1 MSDVIRDDTIDTDI
15 TGLSVDVTS
24 LSFTHFKELVP
35 STDGKT
41 LPTVKAL
48 RDSDAQILVIVETR
62 DGILTIY
69 RNGFFSYVTKT
80 GHATVY
86 AVDRCSCIVLNPTSD
101 DPASV
106 LDETNFGD
114 CPWTKVLEFVASE
127 RIINNINRDARRQE
141 ILSLDVVDEDWDKRL
156 TVQPEFETRLEEE
169 DALIE
174 ESEKLRAALTK
185 LTNRQREIIRLY
197 YFDGL
202 SQGEIATR
210 LTLDKS
216 TVSITLKRAIEK
228 VKRCFEITK

>member
-169 DALIE
+169 DASME
-174 ESEKLRAALTK
+174 ESERLRAALAQLTK
-185 LTNRQREIIRLY
+185 RQREVIRFY

-202 SQGEIATR
+202 TQEEIASQLGVSRPYITK
-210 LTLDKS
+210 TLN
-216 TVSITLKRAIEK
+216 RAIEILRK
-228 VKRCFEITK
+228 GIET